1 MQYLRYFVKK
11 LFLVLYSK
19 KFKKTSFLD
28 SFEQKS
34 LVYLKMYLYQI
45 IFVLHNQ
52 IIIFKSNIYCKIR

>member
-34 LVYLKMYLYQI
+34 FVYLKMY
-45 IFVLHNQ
+45 
-52 IIIFKSNIYCKIR
+52 